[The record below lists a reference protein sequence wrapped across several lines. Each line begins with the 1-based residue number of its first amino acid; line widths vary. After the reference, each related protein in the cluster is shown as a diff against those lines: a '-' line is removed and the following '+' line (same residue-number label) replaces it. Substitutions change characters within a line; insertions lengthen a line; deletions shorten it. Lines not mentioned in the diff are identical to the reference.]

1 MTTGGAEGRDEIS
14 GAIPEDSGQKPCT
27 AGAGASNVTGR
38 IRRNWPESATGLM
51 EKIVSRDNMMVAY
64 SRVMSNKGAAGVD
77 NMPVTALK
85 GYLQG
90 EWSRIKEELLGG
102 AIFHNRYG
110 K

>member
-1 MTTGGAEGRDEIS
+1 
-14 GAIPEDSGQKPCT
+14 
-27 AGAGASNVTGR
+27 
-38 IRRNWPESATGLM
+38 
-51 EKIVSRDNMMVAY
+51 
-64 SRVMSNKGAAGVD
+64 VD

>member
-1 MTTGGAEGRDEIS
+1 MTTGGAEGRDKIS
-14 GAIPEDSGQKPCT
+14 GAIPEDSGQKPRT
-27 AGAGASNVTGR
+27 AVAGASNVTGR

-51 EKIVSRDNMMVAY
+51 EKIVSRGNMMVAY